1 MKSSPIPIEDSKF
14 LIIDDNKM
22 NVNVVEATLASGG
35 YRNFTSVVN
44 ALDIADLIR
53 DQEFDLV
60 LLDINMPIMDGFS
73 VLALFQQ
80 HWGVADRPPVIM
92 VTAQTD
98 EESRIRALE
107 VGASDYLTKPFNRI
121 ELLKRVAIHLQNWHM
136 KRALQSENIVLTS
149 EVQARTKALEEAKM
163 EMIYRL
169 GRAAEYRD
177 NETGNHVK
185 RVSLIAQAMAEEL
198 GMDTDYCELISIAS
212 PMHDIGKI
220 GVSDTILLKPGKLND
235 DEYLL
240 MQEHVKIGAEI
251 LSNSDSDLLKMAHEI
266 ALTHHEKYN
275 GKGYPHGLKAKQIP
289 LSGRIVAVADVFDAL
304 TSERP
309 YKRAWSTEQA
319 VALIEREKGEHF
331 DPVLVE
337 AFLKILPKVQLIC
350 DRYQESSFA

>member
-1 MKSSPIPIEDSKF
+1 MKSSPIPIENSKF
-14 LIIDDNKM
+14 LIVDDNQM
-22 NVNVVEATLASGG
+22 NIDVIQATLLSGG
-35 YRNFTSVVN
+35 YSNFTSVLD
-44 ALDIADLIR
+44 ALDIAELI
-53 DQEFDLV
+53 QTHEFDLV
-60 LLDINMPIMDGFS
+60 LLDVNMPILDGYS
-73 VLALFQQ
+73 VLALFEQ
-80 HWGVADRPPVIM
+80 HWGGLNRPPVIM
-92 VTAQTD
+92 VTAQAD
-98 EESRIRALE
+98 EESRVRALE
-107 VGASDYLTKPFNRI
+107 AGASDYITKPFNRT
-121 ELLKRVAIHLQNWHM
+121 ELLKRVGIHLQNWHM
-136 KRALQSENIVLTS
+136 KRALQSENKVLSS
-149 EVQARTKALEEAKM
+149 EVQARTKALEDAKL

-185 RVSLIAQAMAEEL
+185 RVSMIAQAMAEEL
-198 GMDTDYCELISIAS
+198 GMAADYCDLIAVAS

-240 MQEHVKIGAEI
+240 MQQHVKIGAEI

-275 GKGYPHGLKAKQIP
+275 GKGYPHGLKAEQIP
-289 LSGRIVAVADVFDAL
+289 LSGRIVAIADVFDAL

-309 YKRAWSTEQA
+309 YKKAWSTEQA

-350 DRYQESSFA
+350 DQYQERSQA